1 MEKMDI
7 GVIVRPFGIKGEVK
21 VKLFTDF
28 PEQRFAIGNEVTLSY
43 ANQTTVLKVDSF
55 RLHQGFALVRFEHLH
70 NINDIEHFRNATISI
85 DKEMLHELDEDEYYY
100 FELVGLSVFE
110 DGELLGEVSEIVDSL
125 AHPILRVK
133 TMGKD
138 LLIPYVDAFVLDVDM
153 KQKRMDVRLIE
164 GMK

>member
-21 VKLFTDF
+21 VKLYTDF
-28 PEQRFAIGNEVTLSY
+28 PEQRFAIGNVVTLTYSQ
-43 ANQTTVLKVDSF
+43 QTTDLKIDSF
-55 RLHQGFALVRFEHLH
+55 RMHQGFALVRFEQLH

-85 DKEMLHELDEDEYYY
+85 DKKLLHELEEDEYYY
-100 FELVGLSVFE
+100 FELIGLRVFE
-110 DGELLGEVSEIVDSL
+110 DEVVLGEVIEIVDSL

-133 TMGKD
+133 TGDKD
-138 LLIPYVDAFVLDVDM
+138 LLIPYVNAFILDVDM
-153 KQKRMDVRLIE
+153 EEKRIDVKLIE